1 LQLSEINQFTS
12 SDVQWEIKGTKVIPK
27 SLNVA
32 KLTSESFAKTI
43 IFNQIRRK
51 LTKSAFDRRYNF
63 IRELTKTFIFHEEG
77 VQGPY
82 LEPVLDI

>member
-1 LQLSEINQFTS
+1 
-12 SDVQWEIKGTKVIPK
+12 
-27 SLNVA
+27 VA

-51 LTKSAFDRRYNF
+51 LTKSAFDRRYNI